1 MSDPTKPPESAPV
14 VVPLMP
20 SPGIEPPPPP
30 KGVWYMLRGTTIG
43 GLFLIGLGTVGFVT
57 YLRTD
62 KDHPPETVL
71 IWVAV
76 GFIAAGF
83 HFVSRQSVKNFIAD
97 VGNVLPWSRKPDEPE
112 PPKGEGQ

>member
-1 MSDPTKPPESAPV
+1 MTPAKKKPANAPV
-14 VVPLMP
+14 VVPLMT
-20 SPGIEPPPPP
+20 SPGTTPPPPP

-43 GLFLIGLGTVGFVT
+43 GVFLIALGTMGFVF

-62 KDHPPETVL
+62 KDHPPETAL
-71 IWVAV
+71 LWVSV

-97 VGNVLPWSRKPDEPE
+97 VGKFLPWGKKDTSEQPTPDD
-112 PPKGEGQ
+112 Q